1 MPPQGSPQVASR
13 ASAFWMVNN
22 SALKMLCQASA
33 SQRTPL
39 DLRAAV
45 IWKILVVSLW
55 CIRLL
60 IPRGRRQHNRPRG
73 SLGRR
78 RRRRSRRAQ
87 NIVAHLVISLQEN
100 AKVTAVTYAPLR
112 IVLALLLTNS
122 LENAF
127 DTAKPCVPHQ
137 TVFAV
142 SVSWIHCL
150 DEDDHDH
157 DHDETT
163 NVDETTLL

>member
-13 ASAFWMVNN
+13 ASALWMVNN
-22 SALKMLCQASA
+22 TALKTLCQASV

-55 CIRLL
+55 CILFLFSRK
-60 IPRGRRQHNRPRG
+60 RRRQHNRPRG
-73 SLGRR
+73 PHRR
-78 RRRRSRRAQ
+78 RRRRRQLGQLQQRAR
-87 NIVAHLVISLQEN
+87 NIVALIVISLQEN
-100 AKVTAVTYAPLR
+100 AKVTAVAYVPLR

-142 SVSWIHCL
+142 SVS
-150 DEDDHDH
+150 
-157 DHDETT
+157 
-163 NVDETTLL
+163 